1 MILLMYNL
9 RNVIL
14 NVKKLI
20 CKHLIECVVKINYS
34 FLIDFF
40 NDILGNIDT
49 RRVFFISKC
58 RQMIWFGQN
67 VSRAR

>member
-1 MILLMYNL
+1 MYNL

-14 NVKKLI
+14 HVKKLI

-49 RRVFFISKC
+49 RRVFFYIK
-58 RQMIWFGQN
+58 M
-67 VSRAR
+67 